1 METLDESRTSSTTN
15 ITPSINLL
23 VMWFFWL
30 GKLFI
35 VIDDEVERR
44 LRLAVVLR
52 GGRKGDLSSTIE
64 EAVEE
69 WLKKHS
75 GEIKRAVRI

>member
-1 METLDESRTSSTTN
+1 MAG
-15 ITPSINLL
+15 
-23 VMWFFWL
+23 V
-30 GKLFI
+30 FI
-35 VIDDEVERR
+35 VIDDDVERR

-52 GGRKGDLSSTIE
+52 GGRKGGLSITIE

-75 GEIKRAVRI
+75 REIKRAIRM